1 MLSSLEPVS
10 HEVAAISFSCVY
22 QYSQLLQV
30 YNLVSIEML
39 ASRMET
45 VSIRAHFSK
54 AVRSAVFQFLKHDN
68 SYARD
73 SIHWSMQLLTSEP

>member
-1 MLSSLEPVS
+1 MKSLPFPSLACTNTTSVQS
-10 HEVAAISFSCVY
+10 
-22 QYSQLLQV
+22 
-30 YNLVSIEML
+30 VSIEML

-45 VSIRAHFSK
+45 VSTKAYFPK
-54 AVRSAVFQFLKHDN
+54 AVRSAVFQVLKHNN